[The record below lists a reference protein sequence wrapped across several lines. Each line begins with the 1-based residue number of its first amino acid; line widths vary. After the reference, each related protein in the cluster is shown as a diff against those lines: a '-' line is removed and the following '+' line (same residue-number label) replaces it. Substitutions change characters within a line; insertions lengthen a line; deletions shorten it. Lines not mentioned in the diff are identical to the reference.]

1 MSYNGKY
8 IRVIA
13 EAQNERWRL
22 MVFNFIT
29 LVGADITDEPLGII
43 QPGAFL
49 LTEIDPFEFS
59 VRAETVELS
68 ILQTLDVDFSLYN
81 MVQNNDYD
89 TTYVSNTKKGLYLE
103 VENIGTGTKYWYKH
117 RTDQISRTM
126 NNNGSQEVKLVF
138 YSGITEAENLKQW
151 DAAGTSRNSAW
162 TSIFQTGVSKTVR
175 TYIESI
181 CSGCVDADF
190 GSVSFSMRHYMEFV
204 SSNSA
209 TVHYLDNIYI
219 PGDHFLNG
227 TGSGSAVH
235 KTGMDVLKDLQLG
248 FGMNINWS
256 GLNKLSIYQA
266 CVAYSAEDVT
276 IVNVSESITEEPLY
290 FNLQGIVITLK
301 DHSATPNYV
310 HKSLGTVYYND
321 NIPVDEKNT
330 TQKITSVYNDLT
342 GLGMTPA
349 IGMYADDPVGGGITL
364 FKIVSVDGYTTN
376 AEALVNRLY
385 AYDAFDYVF
394 RQRKTI
400 GIKTPTFA
408 NSFIVNLSGA
418 MEVSVNPGGLF
429 PDAIGKA
436 YKIKRGFSNFIDE
449 FEMYTYTTSA

>member
-29 LVGADITDEPLGII
+29 LVGADVTDEPLGII
-43 QPGAFL
+43 QPDAFL
-49 LTEIDPFEFS
+49 LAEIDPFEFS

-68 ILQTLDVDFSLYN
+68 ILQTLNVSFSLYN

-126 NNNGSQEVKLVF
+126 NNNGSQEVKFVF
-138 YSGITEAENLKQW
+138 YSGITEAEDLKQW
-151 DAAGTSRNSAW
+151 DSAGTSRNAAW
-162 TSIFQTGVSKTVR
+162 TAIFQTGVYKTVR

-181 CSGCVDADF
+181 CSACVDADF

-227 TGSGSAVH
+227 TGSGSAIH

-248 FGMNINWS
+248 FGMNINWN
-256 GLNKLSIYQA
+256 GINKLHIHQA
-266 CVAYSAEDVT
+266 CVAYSAENVT
-276 IVNVSESITEEPLY
+276 IKNISESITEEPLY
-290 FNLQGIVITLK
+290 FNLQGVVISLK
-301 DHSATPNYV
+301 DHSPTPNYI
-310 HKSLGTVYYND
+310 HKSIGTVYYND
-321 NIPVDEKNT
+321 DAPVDEKNT
-330 TQKITSVYNDLT
+330 TQKITSVYNLV
-342 GLGMTPA
+342 GGVMSPA
-349 IGMYADDPVGGGITL
+349 LGMYADDPVGGSVTL
-364 FKIVSVDGYTTN
+364 YPIVSVDGYTTN

-385 AYDAFDYVF
+385 AYDALDKNF
-394 RQRKTI
+394 RQRKTL

-408 NSFIVNLSGA
+408 NAFAVNFAGA
-418 MEVSVNPGGLF
+418 MNVYVLPPIGS

-449 FEMYTYTTSA
+449 FEMYTHTTST